1 MIALALFAAALPS
14 GSPQIR
20 FVAQPPAS
28 VAAAEQG
35 VEVFALN
42 GGESVA
48 EAVPPSELRVVTADG
63 ATLTIVPVETATAQV
78 AAGGFRSLRYRVAPP
93 AVAASAPAPVPASR
107 ETMIASATGRP
118 AAFLDRFE
126 PHEPVYGAFGANA
139 DGAKLQY
146 SLAFRP
152 FDSAGLL
159 DGVRVAWTQTM
170 FWAIDQPSGPF
181 RATTYSPEVYYQQ
194 GITDRLV
201 AGGGYAHDSNGGGP
215 GASIDVNRLY
225 VAASYAL
232 PLGDGWDVT
241 VSPKA
246 WAYVGSGYRDVDRYW
261 GNVSL
266 GAAIGQDDGLKVEAR
281 LRNPLGSRR
290 AGELY
295 ASYPLHLLGGGLGLY
310 VFGQAYSGHGEA
322 LDDYRRRTTA
332 ARLGVAF
339 TR

>member
-1 MIALALFAAALPS
+1 MIALALFAAALPA

-20 FVAQPPAS
+20 LVVQPLAS
-28 VAAAEQG
+28 AEAARG
-35 VEVFALN
+35 GIEVFALN
-42 GGESVA
+42 TGDTVA
-48 EAVPPSELRVVTADG
+48 DAVPEILDAVTADG
-63 ATLTIVPVETATAQV
+63 VAFEIAPESPEPVAVPPHGFRILRYRLASSPRSA
-78 AAGGFRSLRYRVAPP
+78 AAGGPVPP
-93 AVAASAPAPVPASR
+93 AAAETVVAGAG
-107 ETMIASATGRP
+107 GRP

-126 PHEPVYGAFGANA
+126 PHEPVYGVFGANA

-201 AGGGYAHDSNGGGP
+201 TGGGYAHDSNGGGP

-310 VFGQAYSGHGEA
+310 VFGQAYSGYGES